1 MWYQEEEGERS
12 DKWKDFLEQLARS
25 PQPCSS
31 EEEPKETLQADAT
44 ECKAGTISERINEVD
59 ASSGRNSISDGS
71 KESDPKEEAL
81 LSKETKTHKVQS
93 WTQIKPSLGA
103 IENMMILRVQKR
115 KNMMDER
122 ENLSGDYLPSIEET
136 EPSGGASEEEL
147 EGVEKTLDDN
157 VNAVILQNAAFDEV
171 SPKQLFPWMEE
182 LESLVRGGV
191 PKDLRGEV

>member
-12 DKWKDFLEQLARS
+12 DKWKDFLEQLVQS

-31 EEEPKETLQADAT
+31 EEEPKETLQVDAT
-44 ECKAGTISERINEVD
+44 ECKAETISEGINEVD
-59 ASSGRNSISDGS
+59 ASIGRNFISDGS
-71 KESDPKEEAL
+71 NESDPKEGAP
-81 LSKETKTHKVQS
+81 LSKETKTQKVQT

-103 IENMMILRVQKR
+103 IENMMTFRVQKR
-115 KNMMDER
+115 KNMIDER
-122 ENLSGDYLPSIEET
+122 KNVRGDHLPSIEET

-147 EGVEKTLDDN
+147 EGVNKTLDDN
-157 VNAVILQNAAFDEV
+157 VNAVTLENAAFDEV